1 MKKRFINLRF
11 KIIKRIL
18 LPCFVLLALAIVYF
32 YYQSRVSFSLPEG
45 LKQRL
50 PKFVKTIVVI
60 CVTLITQRIV
70 CVLIEW
76 YKENLAV
83 KTATTIDDEIMPLLD
98 KLLRIA
104 IWVIALLIILPFYG
118 IDTTALITALGVS
131 SLAIAL
137 AAQDSISNVISG
149 LMIMIDRPFKVGDKI
164 KLSTG
169 EIVEVI
175 DIGMRRSKFLAEDKA
190 IVIIPNLELSK
201 RKIVN
206 YTYSKK
212 Q

>member
-11 KIIKRIL
+11 EIIKKIL
-18 LPCFVLLALAIVYF
+18 LPCFALLALSILYF
-32 YYQSRVSFSLPEG
+32 YYQAKVSFLLPQG
-45 LKQRL
+45 LKQGL
-50 PKFVKTIVVI
+50 PKFIKTIVVI

>member
-1 MKKRFINLRF
+1 
-11 KIIKRIL
+11 
-18 LPCFVLLALAIVYF
+18 
-32 YYQSRVSFSLPEG
+32 
-45 LKQRL
+45 
-50 PKFVKTIVVI
+50 
-60 CVTLITQRIV
+60 
-70 CVLIEW
+70 
-76 YKENLAV
+76 
-83 KTATTIDDEIMPLLD
+83 MPLLD